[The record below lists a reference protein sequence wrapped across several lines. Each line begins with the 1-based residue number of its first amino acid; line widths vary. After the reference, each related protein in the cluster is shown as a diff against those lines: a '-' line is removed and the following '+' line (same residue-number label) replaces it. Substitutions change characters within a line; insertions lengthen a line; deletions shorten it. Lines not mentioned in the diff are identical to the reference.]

1 MYPGSIFELID
12 QSQIATIPE
21 STTVNNA
28 PVFMQAF
35 GSDKGPEAYRLVQG
49 DEFFDLYGADLSKA
63 YKKYGQPLIQAAAI
77 INAGGRLYAKRVVP
91 NDATLANV
99 VIGAKVEATKDSV
112 KVQLVK
118 ANIEGAVSIDDIR
131 TSVEDASFSF
141 AEDYESEVANFTEG
155 VSDKGT
161 ENVEATGLT
170 ITTELKPGEVN
181 PDGGSIAVDI
191 TGSLTYGGEKSSTMT
206 TEVAGATYEAIPDGE
221 TSTTVEIPNFSAYAL
236 LSGKGV
242 VDLYR
247 GTLVATM
254 NVDAAGDKITFTDV
268 KLYTGVAT
276 TWTTTEEATITSS
289 DEIESVID
297 GTKTEGTF
305 VFPLYIVAD
314 NGRGV
319 SGKNFVISHDVTSS
333 KSMDKAVYNIKVYD
347 TNEDYNGIQFVLD
360 PSATNGD
367 NNISFANMVN
377 YNSTQL
383 VAYQYDDS
391 ILDFIAVVDKLRGA
405 EAITNVNS
413 GAGAIDY
420 LFGNNKVGKDVD
432 VAGGVAVS
440 GDNTLF
446 VNGMTVALEGG
457 TNGDIASLGD
467 STKGWNCKS
476 AFQGETDYTIFDLDN
491 VKIDAIADA
500 NYDTA
505 TKNSILRLAN
515 FREDFVFLRDLG
527 INGLKSME
535 AVKTA
540 ASQLANSKFQMVYGQ
555 YFDIRDPY
563 SKRQATVTI
572 TYDIV
577 RKLVSHMVTGRHCP
591 VAGLLYGFVCDS
603 ALEGTVSFIP
613 VIRPGKVDNGHNYY
627 SSDAIN
633 EKADLED
640 VRVNFAS
647 YINGD
652 LVVETEYNNQAAFSQ
667 FSYGNNIFGI
677 QEVIKTI
684 RSRCPKSR
692 YSWLDGQD
700 LENYKTDVN
709 GVLEQY
715 ADNYKT
721 LTFEYIE
728 DTTYVSNKIFYGAI
742 KVQFRN
748 FVQTEYFKVIAL
760 PS

>member
-12 QSQIATIPE
+12 QSQIASIPE

-35 GSDKGPEAYRLVQG
+35 GSDKGPEGYKLVEG

-91 NDATLANV
+91 TDAELANV
-99 VIGAKVEATKDSV
+99 VIGAKVTAAENKVT
-112 KVQLVK
+112 VQLVK
-118 ANIEGAVSIDDIR
+118 ASIEGAASIDTIKADVAD
-131 TSVEDASFSF
+131 SNFSF
-141 AEDYESEVANFTEG
+141 NTDYTSKVSTFTTGTADTGETNVA
-155 VSDKGT
+155 
-161 ENVEATGLT
+161 ATGVT
-170 ITTELKPGEVN
+170 ISTDLEELA
-181 PDGGSIAVDI
+181 PDGGSIAV
-191 TGSLTYGGEKSSTMT
+191 TLGGSLTYAGEQSSVMT
-206 TEVAGATYEAIPDGE
+206 SEVSGATYGAFDDQGKAELIVPGITAQ
-221 TSTTVEIPNFSAYAL
+221 AY
-236 LSGKGV
+236 LSGKGI
-242 VDLYR
+242 VDLYK
-247 GTLVATM
+247 GSLVATITM
-254 NVDAAGDKITFTDV
+254 SDDNTFTISDV

-276 TWTTTEEATITSS
+276 AWTATEEAKPTAA
-289 DEIESVID
+289 DVIEQVLD
-297 GTKTEGTF
+297 GTKAEGDF
-305 VFPLYIVAD
+305 VFPLYIITD

-319 SGKNFVISHDVTSS
+319 SGKNFIISHDVTSS

-360 PSATNGD
+360 PSATSGD

-377 YNSTQL
+377 NNSTQIA
-383 VAYQYDDS
+383 AYQYDDS

-405 EAITNVNS
+405 EAISNANS
-413 GAGAIDY
+413 APGAIDY
-420 LFGNNKVGKDVD
+420 LFGNNKAGKAVD
-432 VAGGVAVS
+432 VAGGITVN
-440 GDNTLF
+440 GNNTLF
-446 VNGMTVALEGG
+446 VNGMTVTLDNG
-457 TNGDIASLGD
+457 TNGTVSTLGD
-467 STKGWNCKS
+467 SDKGWNCAS
-476 AFQGETDYTIFDLDN
+476 AFLGETDYTIFDLDN

-505 TKNSILRLAN
+505 TKDAILRLAN

-527 INGLKSME
+527 IKGLKSKTE
-535 AVKTA
+535 VETA
-540 ASQLANSKFQMVYGQ
+540 ANQLANSKFQMVYGQ

-563 SKRQATVTI
+563 SKRQVTVTI

-591 VAGLLYGFVCDS
+591 VAGLLYGFICDS
-603 ALEGTVSFIP
+603 AIEGTVSFLP
-613 VIRPGKVDNGHNYY
+613 VIRPGTNNNGHNYY

-633 EKADLED
+633 EKAELED
-640 VRVNFAS
+640 ARVNFAS

-677 QEVIKTI
+677 QEVIKAV

>member
-12 QSQIATIPE
+12 QSQIASIPE

-35 GSDKGPEAYRLVQG
+35 GSDKGPEGYKLVEG

-91 NDATLANV
+91 TDAELANV
-99 VIGAKVEATKDSV
+99 VIGAKVTATENKV
-112 KVQLVK
+112 TVQLVK
-118 ANIEGAVSIDDIR
+118 ASIEGAASIDNIKADVAD
-131 TSVEDASFSF
+131 SNFSF
-141 AEDYESEVANFTEG
+141 NTDYTSKVSTFTT
-155 VSDKGT
+155 GT
-161 ENVEATGLT
+161 ADTGETNVDATGVT
-170 ITTELKPGEVN
+170 ISTDLEELA
-181 PDGGSIAVDI
+181 PDGGSIAV
-191 TGSLTYGGEKSSTMT
+191 TLGGSLTYAGEQSSVMT
-206 TEVAGATYEAIPDGE
+206 SEVSGATYGAFDDNGKAELIVPGITAQ
-221 TSTTVEIPNFSAYAL
+221 AY
-236 LSGKGV
+236 LSGKGI
-242 VDLYR
+242 VDLYK
-247 GTLVATM
+247 GSLVATITM
-254 NVDAAGDKITFTDV
+254 NDNNTITISDV
-268 KLYTGVAT
+268 KLYTGTAIA
-276 TWTTTEEATITSS
+276 WTATEEAKPTAA
-289 DEIESVID
+289 DVIEQVLD
-297 GTKTEGTF
+297 GTKVEGEF
-305 VFPLYIVAD
+305 VFPLYIITD

-319 SGKNFVISHDVTSS
+319 SGKNFIISHDVTSS

-360 PSATNGD
+360 PSATSGD

-377 YNSTQL
+377 NNSTQIA
-383 VAYQYDDS
+383 AYQYDDS

-405 EAITNVNS
+405 EAISNANS
-413 GAGAIDY
+413 APGAIDY
-420 LFGNNKVGKDVD
+420 LFGNNKAGKAVD
-432 VAGGVAVS
+432 VAGGITVN
-440 GDNTLF
+440 GNNTLF
-446 VNGMTVALEGG
+446 VNGMTVTLDNG
-457 TNGDIASLGD
+457 TNGTVSTLGNSD
-467 STKGWNCKS
+467 KGWDCAS
-476 AFQGETDYTIFDLDN
+476 AFLGETDYTIFDLDN

-505 TKNSILRLAN
+505 TKDAILRLAN

-527 INGLKSME
+527 IKGLKSKTE
-535 AVKTA
+535 VETA
-540 ASQLANSKFQMVYGQ
+540 ANQLANSKFQMVYGQ

-563 SKRQATVTI
+563 SKRQVTVTI

-577 RKLVSHMVTGRHCP
+577 CKLVSHMVTGRHCP
-591 VAGLLYGFVCDS
+591 VAGLLYGFICDS
-603 ALEGTVSFIP
+603 AIEGTVSFLP
-613 VIRPGKVDNGHNYY
+613 VIRPGTNNNGHNYY

-633 EKADLED
+633 EKAELED
-640 VRVNFAS
+640 AKVNFAS

-677 QEVIKTI
+677 QEVIKAV

>member
-12 QSQIATIPE
+12 QSQIASIPE

-35 GSDKGPEAYRLVQG
+35 GSDKGPEGYKLVEG

-91 NDATLANV
+91 TDAELANV
-99 VIGAKVEATKDSV
+99 VIGAKVTATENKV
-112 KVQLVK
+112 TVQLVK
-118 ANIEGAVSIDDIR
+118 ASIEGAASIDNIKADVAD
-131 TSVEDASFSF
+131 SNFSF
-141 AEDYESEVANFTEG
+141 NTDYTSKVSTFTT
-155 VSDKGT
+155 GT
-161 ENVEATGLT
+161 ADTGETNVDATGVT
-170 ITTELKPGEVN
+170 ISTDLEELA
-181 PDGGSIAVDI
+181 PDGGSIAV
-191 TGSLTYGGEKSSTMT
+191 TLGGSLTYAGEQSSVMT
-206 TEVAGATYEAIPDGE
+206 SEVSGATYGAFDDNGKAELIVPGITAQ
-221 TSTTVEIPNFSAYAL
+221 AY
-236 LSGKGV
+236 LSGKGI
-242 VDLYR
+242 VDLYK
-247 GTLVATM
+247 GSLVAT
-254 NVDAAGDKITFTDV
+254 ITMSDDNAITISDV
-268 KLYTGVAT
+268 KLYTGTAIA
-276 TWTTTEEATITSS
+276 WTATEEAKPTAA
-289 DEIESVID
+289 DVIEQVLD
-297 GTKTEGTF
+297 GTKVEGEF
-305 VFPLYIVAD
+305 VFPLYIITD

-319 SGKNFVISHDVTSS
+319 SGKNFIISHDVTSS

-360 PSATNGD
+360 PSATSGD

-377 YNSTQL
+377 NNSTQIA
-383 VAYQYDDS
+383 AYQYDDS

-405 EAITNVNS
+405 EAISNANS
-413 GAGAIDY
+413 APGAIDY
-420 LFGNNKVGKDVD
+420 LFGNNKAGKAVD
-432 VAGGVAVS
+432 VAGGITVN
-440 GDNTLF
+440 GNNTLF
-446 VNGMTVALEGG
+446 VNGMTVTLDNG
-457 TNGDIASLGD
+457 TNGTVSTLGNSD
-467 STKGWNCKS
+467 KGWDCAS
-476 AFQGETDYTIFDLDN
+476 AFLGETDYTIFDLDN

-505 TKNSILRLAN
+505 TKDAILRLAN

-527 INGLKSME
+527 IKGLKSKTE
-535 AVKTA
+535 VETA
-540 ASQLANSKFQMVYGQ
+540 ANQLANSKFQMVYGQ

-563 SKRQATVTI
+563 SKRQVTVTI

-591 VAGLLYGFVCDS
+591 VAGLLYGFICDS
-603 ALEGTVSFIP
+603 AIEGTVSFLP
-613 VIRPGKVDNGHNYY
+613 VIRPGTNNNGHNYY

-633 EKADLED
+633 EKAELED
-640 VRVNFAS
+640 AKVNFAS

-677 QEVIKTI
+677 QEVIKAV

>member
-35 GSDKGPEAYRLVQG
+35 GSDKGPEAYKLVEG

-91 NDATLANV
+91 TDARLANV
-99 VIGAKVEATKDSV
+99 VIGAKVTATSKSV
-112 KVQLVK
+112 NVQLVK
-118 ANIEGAVSIDDIR
+118 ANVEDAVSIDDIR
-131 TSVEDASFSF
+131 TSVEAADFAF
-141 AEDYESEVANFTEG
+141 AEDYESEVANFDKGT
-155 VSDKGT
+155 SDKGT
-161 ENVEATGLT
+161 ENVSAEGLV
-170 ITTELKPGEVN
+170 ITTDLKPGDVDLE
-181 PDGGSIAVDI
+181 GGSIAVDI
-191 TGSLTYGGEKSSTMT
+191 TGSLTYGGEISSTMT
-206 TEVAGATYEAIPDGE
+206 TEVTGATYAAIADGE
-221 TSTTVEIPNFSAYAL
+221 NTTTVIIPNFNAYAL

-242 VDLYR
+242 VDLYK
-247 GTLVATM
+247 GSLVATM
-254 NVDAAGDKITFTDV
+254 TLNTDDDSISFSDV
-268 KLYTGVAT
+268 KLYTGTAT
-276 TWTTTEEATITSS
+276 TWTATEVSSITSS
-289 DEIESVID
+289 DDIESILE
-297 GTKTEGTF
+297 GNKIEGTF
-305 VFPLYIVAD
+305 VFPLYIIAD

-319 SGKNFVISHDVTSS
+319 SGKNFIISHDVTSS

-347 TNEDYNGIQFVLD
+347 TNEDYSGIQFVLD
-360 PSATNGD
+360 PSATNAD

-377 YNSTQL
+377 YNSTQI

-420 LFGNNKVGKDVD
+420 LFGNNKVGKSVD
-432 VAGGVAVS
+432 IAGGVTVT
-440 GDNTLF
+440 GNNTLF
-446 VNGMTVALEGG
+446 VNNTTVALEGG
-457 TNGDIASLGD
+457 SNGTTSQLGNA
-467 STKGWNCKS
+467 TAGWNCKS

-500 NYDTA
+500 NYDTE

-527 INGLKSME
+527 INGLKSMD

-613 VIRPGKVDNGHNYY
+613 VIRPGKNDNGHNYY

-633 EKADLED
+633 EKAELED

>member
-12 QSQIATIPE
+12 QSQIASIPE

-35 GSDKGPEAYRLVQG
+35 GSDKGPEGYKLVEG

-91 NDATLANV
+91 TDAELANV
-99 VIGAKVEATKDSV
+99 VIGAKVTTAENKVT
-112 KVQLVK
+112 VQLVK
-118 ANIEGAVSIDDIR
+118 ASIEGAASIDNIKADVAD
-131 TSVEDASFSF
+131 SNFSF
-141 AEDYESEVANFTEG
+141 NTDYTSKVSTFTT
-155 VSDKGT
+155 GT
-161 ENVEATGLT
+161 ADTGETNVDATGVT
-170 ITTELKPGEVN
+170 ISTDLEELA
-181 PDGGSIAVDI
+181 PDGGSIAV
-191 TGSLTYGGEKSSTMT
+191 TLGGSLTYAGKQSSVMT
-206 TEVAGATYEAIPDGE
+206 SEVSGATYGAFDDNGKAELIVPGITAQ
-221 TSTTVEIPNFSAYAL
+221 AY
-236 LSGKGV
+236 LSGKGI
-242 VDLYR
+242 VDLYK
-247 GTLVATM
+247 GSLVAT
-254 NVDAAGDKITFTDV
+254 ITMSDDNTITISAV
-268 KLYTGVAT
+268 KLYTGTAIA
-276 TWTTTEEATITSS
+276 WTATEEAKPTAA
-289 DEIESVID
+289 DVIEQVLD
-297 GTKTEGTF
+297 GTKVEGEF
-305 VFPLYIVAD
+305 VFPLYIITD

-319 SGKNFVISHDVTSS
+319 SGKNFIISHDVTSS

-360 PSATNGD
+360 PSATSGD

-377 YNSTQL
+377 NNSTQIA
-383 VAYQYDDS
+383 AYQYDDS

-405 EAITNVNS
+405 EAISNANS
-413 GAGAIDY
+413 APGAIDY
-420 LFGNNKVGKDVD
+420 LFGNNKAGKAVD
-432 VAGGVAVS
+432 VAGGITVN
-440 GDNTLF
+440 GNNTLF
-446 VNGMTVALEGG
+446 VNGMTVTLDNG
-457 TNGDIASLGD
+457 TNGTVSTLGNSD
-467 STKGWNCKS
+467 KGWNCAS
-476 AFQGETDYTIFDLDN
+476 AFLGETDYTIFDLDN

-505 TKNSILRLAN
+505 TKDAILRLAN

-527 INGLKSME
+527 IKGLKSKTE
-535 AVKTA
+535 VETA
-540 ASQLANSKFQMVYGQ
+540 ANQLANSKFQMVYGQ

-563 SKRQATVTI
+563 SKRQVTVTI

-591 VAGLLYGFVCDS
+591 VAGLLYGFICDS
-603 ALEGTVSFIP
+603 AIEGTVSFLP
-613 VIRPGKVDNGHNYY
+613 VIRPGTNNNGHNYY

-633 EKADLED
+633 EKAELED
-640 VRVNFAS
+640 AKVNFAS

-677 QEVIKTI
+677 QEVIKAV

>member
-35 GSDKGPEAYRLVQG
+35 GSDKGPEGYRLVQG

-91 NDATLANV
+91 TDATLANV
-99 VIGAKVEATKDSV
+99 IIGAKVEAKGSNVT
-112 KVQLVK
+112 VQLVK
-118 ANIEGAVSIDDIR
+118 ANAEKVSSIEDIKSEVAD
-131 TSVEDASFSF
+131 TNFTF
-141 AEDYESEVANFTEG
+141 AEDYESTVSTFTDGIADTGETNVA
-155 VSDKGT
+155 
-161 ENVEATGLT
+161 ATGVV
-170 ITTELKPGEVN
+170 ISTELKGGELEVE
-181 PDGGSIAVDI
+181 GGSIAV
-191 TGSLTYGGEKSSTMT
+191 TLSGSLTYAGEESSTMT
-206 TEVAGATYEAIPDGE
+206 TEVTGATYTALGDDG
-221 TSTTVEIPNFSAYAL
+221 TATIIIPNVTAQAL
-236 LSGKGV
+236 LSGKGI
-242 VDLYR
+242 VDLYK
-247 GTLVATM
+247 GSLVATM
-254 NVDAAGDKITFTDV
+254 NVESDKITFTEV
-268 KLYTGVAT
+268 KLYTGKAT
-276 TWTTTEEATITSS
+276 AWKSTSEAKITSA
-289 DEIESVID
+289 DDIAAVLD
-297 GTKTEGTF
+297 GSKVEGTF
-305 VFPLYIVAD
+305 VFPLYIITD

-333 KSMDKAVYNIKVYD
+333 KSMDKAVYSIKVYD
-347 TNEDYNGIQFVLD
+347 TNEDYNAIQFVLD
-360 PSATNGD
+360 PSATNGN

-377 YNSTQL
+377 YNSTQIA
-383 VAYQYDDS
+383 AYQYDDS

-405 EAITNVNS
+405 EAIANANS
-413 GAGAIDY
+413 AAGAIDY
-420 LFGNNKVGKDVD
+420 LFGNNKAGKAVD
-432 VAGGVAVS
+432 VAGGIKVT
-440 GDNTLF
+440 GTNTLF
-446 VNGMTVALEGG
+446 VNGMTVALNGG
-457 TNGDIASLGD
+457 DNGDVSTLGN
-467 STKGWNCKS
+467 SEEGWNCKD
-476 AFQGETDYTIFDLDN
+476 AFLGATEKEYVIFDLDN

-500 NYDTA
+500 NYNTE
-505 TKNSILRLAN
+505 TKDAILRLAN
-515 FREDFVFLRDLG
+515 FREDLVFLRDLG
-527 INGLKSME
+527 INGLKSKD
-535 AVKTA
+535 AVVTA

-563 SKRQATVTI
+563 SKRQVTVTI

-591 VAGLLYGFVCDS
+591 VAGLLYGFICDS
-603 ALEGTVSFIP
+603 AIEGTVSFVP
-613 VIRPGKVDNGHNYY
+613 VIRPGLVDNGHNYY

-633 EKADLED
+633 EKAELED
-640 VRVNFAS
+640 ARVNFAS

-652 LVVETEYNNQAAFSQ
+652 LVVETEYNNQSAFSQ

-677 QEVIKTI
+677 QEVIKAV

-715 ADNYKT
+715 ADSYKT

>member
-12 QSQIATIPE
+12 QSQIASIPE

-35 GSDKGPEAYRLVQG
+35 GSDKGPEGYKLVEG

-91 NDATLANV
+91 TDAELANV
-99 VIGAKVEATKDSV
+99 VIGAKVTTAENKVT
-112 KVQLVK
+112 VQLVK
-118 ANIEGAVSIDDIR
+118 ASIEGAASIDNIKADVAD
-131 TSVEDASFSF
+131 SNFSF
-141 AEDYESEVANFTEG
+141 NTDYTSKVSTFTT
-155 VSDKGT
+155 GT
-161 ENVEATGLT
+161 ADTGETNVDATGVT
-170 ITTELKPGEVN
+170 ISTDLEELA
-181 PDGGSIAVDI
+181 PDGGSIAV
-191 TGSLTYGGEKSSTMT
+191 TLGGSLTYAGEQSSVMT
-206 TEVAGATYEAIPDGE
+206 SEVSGATYGAFDDNGKAELIVPGITAQ
-221 TSTTVEIPNFSAYAL
+221 AY
-236 LSGKGV
+236 LSGKGI
-242 VDLYR
+242 VDLYK
-247 GTLVATM
+247 GSLVAT
-254 NVDAAGDKITFTDV
+254 ITMSDDNAITISDV
-268 KLYTGVAT
+268 KLYTGTAIA
-276 TWTTTEEATITSS
+276 WTATEEAKPTAA
-289 DEIESVID
+289 DVIEQVLD
-297 GTKTEGTF
+297 GTKVEGEF
-305 VFPLYIVAD
+305 VFPLYIITD

-319 SGKNFVISHDVTSS
+319 SGKNFIISHDVTSS

-360 PSATNGD
+360 PSATSGD

-377 YNSTQL
+377 NNSTQIA
-383 VAYQYDDS
+383 AYQYDDS

-405 EAITNVNS
+405 EAISNANS
-413 GAGAIDY
+413 APGAIDY
-420 LFGNNKVGKDVD
+420 LFGNNKAGKAVD
-432 VAGGVAVS
+432 VAGGITVN
-440 GDNTLF
+440 GNNTLF
-446 VNGMTVALEGG
+446 VNGMTVTLDNG
-457 TNGDIASLGD
+457 TNGTVSTLGNSD
-467 STKGWNCKS
+467 KGWDCAS
-476 AFQGETDYTIFDLDN
+476 AFLGETDYTIFDLDN

-505 TKNSILRLAN
+505 TKDAILRLAN

-527 INGLKSME
+527 IKGLKSKTE
-535 AVKTA
+535 VETA
-540 ASQLANSKFQMVYGQ
+540 ANQLANSKFQMVYGQ

-563 SKRQATVTI
+563 SKRQVTVTI

-591 VAGLLYGFVCDS
+591 VAGLLYGFICDS
-603 ALEGTVSFIP
+603 AIEGTVSFLP
-613 VIRPGKVDNGHNYY
+613 VIRPGTNNNGHNYY

-633 EKADLED
+633 EKAELED
-640 VRVNFAS
+640 AKVNFAS

-677 QEVIKTI
+677 QEVIKAV

>member
-12 QSQIATIPE
+12 QSQIASIPE

-35 GSDKGPEAYRLVQG
+35 GSDKGPEGYKLVEG

-91 NDATLANV
+91 TDAELANV
-99 VIGAKVEATKDSV
+99 VIGAKVTAKDSKV
-112 KVQLVK
+112 TVQLVK
-118 ANIEGAVSIDDIR
+118 ASIEGAASIETIKADVADGG
-131 TSVEDASFSF
+131 FSF
-141 AEDYESEVANFTEG
+141 ATDYTSKVSTFTTGTADTGETNVA
-155 VSDKGT
+155 
-161 ENVEATGLT
+161 ATGVT
-170 ITTELKPGEVN
+170 ISTDLEELDA
-181 PDGGSIAVDI
+181 DGGSIAV
-191 TGSLTYGGEKSSTMT
+191 TLGGSLTYAGEQSSVMT
-206 TEVAGATYEAIPDGE
+206 SEVSGATYGAFDDHGKAELVVPGITAQ
-221 TSTTVEIPNFSAYAL
+221 AY
-236 LSGKGV
+236 LSGKGI
-242 VDLYR
+242 VDLYK
-247 GTLVATM
+247 GSLVATITM
-254 NVDAAGDKITFTDV
+254 SDDNTFTISDV
-268 KLYTGVAT
+268 KLYTGTAT
-276 TWTTTEEATITSS
+276 AWTATEEAKPTAA
-289 DEIESVID
+289 DVIEGVLE
-297 GTKTEGTF
+297 GTTVEGTF
-305 VFPLYIVAD
+305 VFPLYIITD

-319 SGKNFVISHDVTSS
+319 SGKNFIISHDVTSS

-360 PSATNGD
+360 PSATSGD

-377 YNSTQL
+377 NNSTQIA
-383 VAYQYDDS
+383 AYQYDDS

-405 EAITNVNS
+405 EAISNANS
-413 GAGAIDY
+413 APGAIDY
-420 LFGNNKVGKDVD
+420 LFGNNKAGKAVD
-432 VAGGVAVS
+432 VAGGIAVS
-440 GDNTLF
+440 GNNTLF
-446 VNGMTVALEGG
+446 VNGMTVTLDNG
-457 TNGDIASLGD
+457 TNGTVSTLGD
-467 STKGWNCKS
+467 SDKGWDCSS
-476 AFQGETDYTIFDLDN
+476 AFLGETDYAIFDLDN

-500 NYDTA
+500 NYDTK
-505 TKNSILRLAN
+505 TKNAILRLAN

-527 INGLKSME
+527 IKGLKSKTE
-535 AVKTA
+535 VETA
-540 ASQLANSKFQMVYGQ
+540 ANQLANSKFQMVYGQ

-563 SKRQATVTI
+563 SKRQVTVTI

-591 VAGLLYGFVCDS
+591 VAGLLYGFICDS
-603 ALEGTVSFIP
+603 AIEGTVSFLP
-613 VIRPGKVDNGHNYY
+613 VIRPGTVDNGHNYY

-633 EKADLED
+633 EKAELED
-640 VRVNFAS
+640 ARVNFAS

-677 QEVIKTI
+677 QEVIKAV

>member
-12 QSQIATIPE
+12 QSQITSIPE

-35 GSDKGPEAYRLVQG
+35 GSDKGPEDYRLVSG

-91 NDATLANV
+91 SDATLANV
-99 VIGAKVEATKDSV
+99 VIGV
-112 KVQLVK
+112 KVKATTSPTKSVEIQLVK
-118 ANIEGAVSIDDIR
+118 ANIENAKSIEDIKTAVEASDFAFAADY
-131 TSVEDASFSF
+131 TSQTNEMDGS
-141 AEDYESEVANFTEG
+141 
-155 VSDKGT
+155 
-161 ENVEATGLT
+161 VEATGVT
-170 ITTELKPGEVN
+170 VSTTLKGGDLAV
-181 PDGGSIAVDI
+181 DGGSIAV
-191 TGSLTYGGEKSSTMT
+191 TLGGALKYSGETSITMT
-206 TEVAGATYEAIPDGE
+206 SEVNGATYSALEAQGDDSY
-221 TSTTVEIPNFSAYAL
+221 STATVTIPNVSAYAL
-236 LSGKGV
+236 LSGKGTV
-242 VDLYR
+242 ELFK
-247 GTLVATM
+247 GSLTATM
-254 NVDAAGDKITFTDV
+254 RVENNNITFDNV
-268 KLYTGVAT
+268 KLASGTAT
-276 TWTTTEEATITSS
+276 AWTATETSSITST
-289 DEIESVID
+289 DTIEAILD
-297 GTKTEGTF
+297 GTTTEGTF
-305 VFPLYIVAD
+305 VFPLYIIAD

-347 TNEDYNGIQFVLD
+347 NNEDYSGIQFVLD

-377 YNSTQL
+377 YNSTQIS
-383 VAYQYDDS
+383 AYQYEDS
-391 ILDFIAVVDKLRGA
+391 IFDFIDVVDKLRGA
-405 EAITNVNS
+405 EAISNANS
-413 GAGAIDY
+413 AAGVIDY
-420 LFGNNKVGKDVD
+420 LFGNNKVGKSVD
-432 VAGGVAVS
+432 VAGGIAVK
-440 GDNTLF
+440 GVNTLF
-446 VNGMTVALEGG
+446 VNNMSVTLEGG
-457 TNGDIASLGD
+457 SNGNISTLGN
-467 STKGWNCKS
+467 STTGWNCKS
-476 AFQGETDYTIFDLDN
+476 AFQGEADYTIFDLDN

-527 INGLKSME
+527 IVGLKSAE

-540 ASQLANSKFQMVYGQ
+540 ASQLSNSKFQVVYGQ

-563 SKRQATVTI
+563 SKRQITVTI

-591 VAGLLYGFVCDS
+591 VAGLLYGFICDS
-603 ALEGTVSFIP
+603 AIEGTVSFIP
-613 VIRPGKVDNGHNYY
+613 VIRPGSADNGHNYY
-627 SSDAIN
+627 STDAIN
-633 EKADLED
+633 EKSELED
-640 VRVNFAS
+640 ARVNFAS

-652 LVVETEYNNQAAFSQ
+652 LVVETQYNNQSAFSQ
-667 FSYGNNIFGI
+667 FSYANNIFGI

-748 FVQTEYFKVIAL
+748 YVQTEYFKVIAL